1 MTDRETVRSIIGAA
15 IRAGRLSL
23 NAEEAGR
30 VCSAYGIETPEQGV
44 AGSPAA
50 ARAIARR
57 IGYPVVAKI
66 DSPDI
71 LHKTDVGGVI
81 LGIDGE
87 GALASAYDS
96 LVAVAADHSPGA
108 AVDGVLVQRQAG
120 GDTGTQEVI
129 VGAVTDPVFGKLV
142 AFGLGGVLV
151 EVMGDLAFRLAPA
164 AEDEAAAMLDDI
176 AGAAVLD
183 GVRGAA
189 GVDREAL
196 TALIVNVSRLVS
208 DCPEIHELDLNPVF
222 ASAGGATAVDARI
235 LLQEPAEPRFRPG
248 QDEILAA
255 MRRIM
260 QPDAVAVIGA
270 SAEAGKIGNSVMK
283 NLIDGGYEG
292 DLYPIH
298 PKAETILGHA
308 CHASVVDVPGD
319 IDIAIFCIPAR
330 FVATVLAECGRKNI
344 PGAILIPSGF
354 AEVGEHGLQD
364 EIVAVGRENG
374 VRLMGPNI
382 YGYYYTHK
390 NLCATFCTPYT
401 EKGKVALSSQS
412 GGVGMAIVGFSR
424 SAKMGV
430 SAIVGLG
437 NKADIDEDDLLTFFE
452 QDPNTQVI
460 AMHVEDLKD
469 GRAFAEVAARV
480 SKKKPVVVLKAGRT
494 RVGAR
499 AANSHT
505 GALAGDDRVY
515 DAVLKQSG
523 VIRAATLNDMLEFAR
538 GLQVLPTP
546 KGENILILTGAGG
559 SGVLLS
565 DACVDHGLSLMAMP
579 EDLDAAFKAFIPP
592 FGASGNPVDIT
603 GGEPPS
609 TYRATI
615 DLALT
620 DARIHA
626 LVLGYWHTII
636 TPPMVFA
643 ELLGEA
649 VAEARGKG
657 IDKPVVASLVGDV
670 EIEAACEYLM
680 DREILAYPY
689 TAEKPVAV
697 LGAKYRWAR
706 AAGKLHAAGSAQ

>member
-1 MTDRETVRSIIGAA
+1 MTAETTVRDIIESAVA
-15 IRAGRLSL
+15 AGR
-23 NAEEAGR
+23 EALTPDEAKR
-30 VCSAYGIETPEQGV
+30 ICDAYDIPSADQAV
-44 AGSPAA
+44 AASATEA
-50 ARAIARR
+50 VAIAER
-57 IGYPVVAKI
+57 IGYPVAAKI
-66 DSPDI
+66 VSPDI
-71 LHKTDVGGVI
+71 AHKTDAGGVELDI
-81 LGIDGE
+81 GDATE
-87 GALASAYDS
+87 LASAYDRI
-96 LVAVAADHSPGA
+96 VANARAFDANAAI
-108 AVDGVLVQRQAG
+108 DGVLIQRQLERG
-120 GDTGTQEVI
+120 QDTQEVI

-142 AFGLGGVLV
+142 AFGLGGLLV
-151 EVMGDLAFRLAPA
+151 EALGDITFRLAPA
-164 AEDEAAAMLDDI
+164 TVEETASMLDDI
-176 AGAAVLD
+176 AGAGILK

-189 GVDREAL
+189 AVDHDAL
-196 TALIVNVSRLVS
+196 ATLIANASRLVS
-208 DCPEIHELDLNPVF
+208 DFPEIAELDLNPVF
-222 ASAGGATAVDARI
+222 ASPDGAFAVDHHMQ
-235 LLQEPAEPRFRPG
+235 LGTPAEPRYRP
-248 QDEILAA
+248 DHDAILNA

-270 SAEAGKIGNSVMK
+270 SAEDGKIGNSVMR

-292 DLYPIH
+292 AIYPVH
-298 PKAETILGHA
+298 PRAETILDHT
-308 CHASVVDVPGD
+308 CYPSVTEVLGD
-319 IDIAIFCIPAR
+319 IDIAIFCIPAPLVSR
-330 FVATVLAECGRKNI
+330 VLADCGAKKI

-354 AEVGEHGLQD
+354 AEVGEHALQE
-364 EIVAVGRENG
+364 EIVAVARENN

-382 YGYYYTHK
+382 YGFYYTHK

-452 QDPNTQVI
+452 QDPNTEVI

-480 SKKKPVVVLKAGRT
+480 SKKKPIVVLKAGRT
-494 RVGAR
+494 GMGAR

-515 DAVLKQSG
+515 DAVLRQSG
-523 VIRAATLNDMLEFAR
+523 VIRAHSLNDMLEFAR

-546 KGENILILTGAGG
+546 KGENVLILTGAGG

-565 DACVDHGLSLMAMP
+565 DACADNDLTLMSMP
-579 EDLDAAFKAFIPP
+579 SDLDAAFREFIPP
-592 FGASGNPVDIT
+592 FGAAGNPVDIT

-609 TYRATI
+609 TYRSTI
-615 DLALT
+615 DLALS
-620 DARIHA
+620 DDRVHA

-643 ELLGEA
+643 ELLAEA
-649 VAEARGKG
+649 VAEARAKG
-657 IDKPVVASLVGDV
+657 IDKPVAASLVGDV
-670 EIEAACEYLM
+670 EIEEACDYLM
-680 DREILAYPY
+680 ERDILAYPY

-706 AAGKLHAAGSAQ
+706 AAGLL